1 MRLKRLIS
9 ATLAAAMVLTSSPV
23 STFAD
28 STQEPVYAESSVEA
42 KSDTSKQSDS
52 KEDSKE
58 KQYVVSASEKAEQK
72 ASETPASIETE
83 TKQESKEITKEE
95 PVENTDKGNTSTTET
110 IDITGSDS
118 SDVKSDSET
127 PSNVSITE
135 TEEQS
140 ITPETEVSK
149 KEEKNKIVDA
159 TIEKYILENANTKYG
174 PVEDI
179 ELVNLIDGQQTIFP
193 AKYVPE
199 GSSIDDVMGKDSKVI
214 DEWMGSYTFV
224 SPVYRLSK
232 DADYF
237 VALVNTM
244 KDDAKATVRDVDFA
258 TNNNNGVEL
267 KECEYDYETGLAY
280 IPEKYF
286 MEGEAEGDKYQLD
299 PVRVQLLQAI
309 GNTTLKKGAESE
321 YTTVTNTDGQVENSA
336 DSESIYALETT
347 VQAEPGMNKDKVTVT
362 VNGAPLGTEDYEYNS
377 TSGEVKIAMSSAAVG
392 VVNVTEE
399 DTSVVEKIAG
409 IFDAEEVHAK
419 SASSL
424 SNYISEQIDLKGAD
438 EGDKFTAD
446 VAVDMMSSG
455 TEAKG
460 TLGDKNVYSYEGVH
474 NLDPP
479 HAADWNEKSGGKYKY
494 KIANLIDAIYNGGE
508 LDYDELKQDDDE
520 WWMVINFKR
529 SETEKFGK
537 INFSKLNYLPLICS
551 HVTSPLG
558 KMGDVLTPGS
568 SDISTTVHM
577 AKVRAR
583 IFEIGDNYAVIGFL
597 AQEHQAIIDGG
608 VDNGQTGTAVIKV
621 PIKPDKTYVQ
631 IKKVSSNTNISE
643 GNSNYSLAGAKF
655 SIYDSDNDLI
665 KSDVTT
671 DANGIT
677 PAVKLGSAGT
687 YYIQETVAPPG
698 FKLDATKHAVA
709 VAASNNSKDNAAQV
723 TLADDPIYA
732 TNGIQITKENGAG
745 VKVYPVTYSVT
756 FNAGGTN
763 RTWSSTSPSSG
774 ANAGVVMLASGN
786 PWGGNFPLGT
796 FTFKETAAPKGYEID
811 PNTYSGTVT
820 QSGNDAVVT
829 ISNGGNYSGSTGN
842 VFTVTNAKNQPTG
855 FHKDEPAFAG
865 ISIQKADFDTKKTTP
880 QGDAKLDG
888 IQFKVFRV
896 GEGISYTN
904 RYCNDP
910 INPGEE
916 VVTITTN
923 EDGYAETANNA
934 LQVEFDYEIQE
945 VATNGSYLLTDGQ
958 RHKVNALAK
967 TDEGRI
973 KPALSY
979 NVENEPRKGGVNIYK
994 ADSEKKMFKI
1004 AQAEEGADDINEYV
1018 PQGDATLSGIRFAI
1032 VNRSVNPVM
1041 VDKIEYENGKVVK
1054 VITTNE
1060 AGLATSGARTLPY
1073 GTYEVYELRA
1083 DSTIAAGDVYDE
1095 SSDKYGESE
1104 YANNAGNASA
1114 ANNNYGSMM
1123 FTEGHGKFTIR
1134 EDGEMAGEPEWDEK
1148 SIDGGDERAHYAN
1161 KVARGGFAAYKVD
1174 KETMISYALGGATLK
1189 GIKFELVNRSQN
1201 AVYVENE
1208 KYPNGHLYP
1217 QGAVIDDETTEN
1229 AYFTTD
1235 EYGRVF
1241 SSDHYLPYGT
1251 YELRESETNKT
1262 YMKTATDPIIFRI
1275 RENGVIVGEDE
1286 DNVIRTKEEAEAAGL
1301 VYPNQVV
1308 RSDYKFQKKDENGR
1322 PMANIPFVIENL
1334 KTHEKHY
1341 IMTDANGAY
1350 NSRTDNSSYS
1360 DGQDTSYQNYVPHT
1374 MNTNA
1379 YDEVLSQ
1386 YDGFEEDGKTEKVI
1400 PADVIQQLAEKY
1412 DYRVGTWFGLSQ
1424 DVLEEGNEGTMADP
1438 DDALGAF
1445 PYGSY
1450 TIKELKTEKNANK
1463 MRPAYPMFVYQNKH
1477 LVEGG
1482 TLDNEPITIGTTA
1495 IDKNIG
1501 KENHKGSSKTNA
1513 TIIDK
1518 IDYTGLDTDGTYKFV
1533 AELHYAK
1540 ELEDGTFVDG
1550 GIVKDADGNEVRT
1563 EGKRFNPPSRDNKAT
1578 VELKLNS
1585 KSLSVDGEE
1594 METGR
1599 TVVFEY
1605 LYQIIKGENDEE
1617 IEIPVA
1623 SHEDPADEGQTIEY
1637 PSIHTTAVGD
1647 DTQLHITNATQ
1658 SVSITDRVYYKG
1670 LEPGKQYEVTGTLMD
1685 KETGEEVK
1693 GADGKAVQTVEKK
1706 TANDEGEGYWD
1717 IVFKFNAVPYAGKSV
1732 VAFEKV
1738 TTDGTDVAVHAD
1750 IEDDDQ
1756 TVQIPKISTSAID
1769 GQTLNKVGTGVELGT
1784 FIDTMT
1790 YENLI
1795 PGYNYIASGTLV
1807 NRKTGEELTDKEGN
1821 LVTGETEFA
1830 PEEENGSVEITFDLT
1845 NVDENLQ
1852 GVTLVAMEECALKA
1866 GSYPAGEDD
1875 NTAILPEEEV
1885 TLPEEDVVIAEH
1897 KDPEDDAQ
1905 SVYYPN
1911 ITTDAKDDMTK
1922 DHVGTVT
1929 ETVSITDVV
1938 TMENLVP
1945 NKDYKV
1951 TGTLMLKGVD
1961 GAETTEL
1968 LDAEGNTF
1976 TAEAEFTTG
1985 EDETT
1990 KVIELVF
1997 EGIDSRLL
2005 EGKTV
2010 VAYENLDHINPDIDN
2025 WVKVATHEDP
2035 EDEDQSVHYPK
2046 IRTLA
2051 VDSRT
2056 KDHSGS
2062 IFGKAINAIRGLF
2075 GGDAEE
2081 NELGGIEDTVMYE
2094 NLIPGVEYTLRG
2106 TLMNKDTKEPV
2117 TDEEGNPITSELVF
2131 TPEEADGEVYLP
2143 FDVDTS
2149 VLTDQTIVVFEKLF
2163 HKNAE
2168 YQEGDVDEEGN
2179 PVNPEVEVARHE
2191 DINDEEQSVHE
2202 PDIYTTATDTAT
2214 GTHTGNAAGKTVV
2227 DDEVVLKNLV
2237 KGYHYTLTGTL
2248 YDQSTG
2254 KPFLT
2259 KDGNTYTTT
2268 VEFVADDE
2276 DPSFEAEKV
2285 EAADDTNKDTAD
2297 AADDTQT
2304 SDDTQSTDTEDQQ
2317 TTDDQQAAGTEEG
2330 TTTDEQTQTTDENEQ
2345 EEEILPER
2353 INGTVHIRFAV
2364 DGEQLAGTTVVAF
2377 EDLYHN
2383 EVRIATHSDIND
2395 EEQSVHYPGIRTN
2408 AYDNANDAKETQ
2420 ADGTTVIK
2428 DVVTYKNLTPGK
2440 TYVMSGQLMSKK
2452 TGKAINGAT
2461 AEQTFK
2467 AEKADGSVTLTFK
2480 VDTSA
2485 LAGDAVVAYE
2495 KLYVTGEPKDGE
2507 KTEIAH
2513 HEDINDADQSVG
2525 VIDIRTTATDKKTGT
2540 HDGIARKKAVV
2551 IDRVTYTGLTVGQKY
2566 TVKGELMDKATKK
2579 GTGIKA
2585 ETTFTAKE
2593 ANGYVDLTFK
2603 FNSNKYAGKSL
2614 VAFEKLYDKD
2624 GKNIANHED
2633 LNDADQTVNIVKI
2646 STKLTDK
2653 KTGKKTATAGT
2664 KTKLVD
2670 TVTYTGLTPGKKYT
2684 VKGTLMDKSTKKS
2697 TGIKA
2702 TKTFTA
2708 KKANGTVKLTFT
2720 IDTNKY
2726 AGKSLVAFEKL
2737 YDANDVKIAVHEDI
2751 KDKDQTIKMPGKT
2764 TKPATPGTS
2773 TPGTSTPGE
2782 KTMGNVKTGD
2792 TQMPFVFGG
2801 IAAIALIAAF
2811 VALKKKKAA

>member
-1 MRLKRLIS
+1 MRLKRLLS

-28 STQEPVYAESSVEA
+28 TTQETVRAESNVLDE
-42 KSDTSKQSDS
+42 TQSQS
-52 KEDSKE
+52 
-58 KQYVVSASEKAEQK
+58 
-72 ASETPASIETE
+72 T
-83 TKQESKEITKEE
+83 
-95 PVENTDKGNTSTTET
+95 VENTNEKEVLQVEEKKTEEQKQNLSAQEEKTVENKEETKTEEIESTEKKQEEKVEES
-110 IDITGSDS
+110 IDITTE
-118 SDVKSDSET
+118 ET
-127 PSNVSITE
+127 QKKEDANTEISITE
-135 TEEQS
+135 EEQS
-140 ITPETEVSK
+140 LTPETEISK

-159 TIEKYILENANTKYG
+159 TIEKYILENADTKYG
-174 PVEDI
+174 PIEDI
-179 ELVNLIDGQQTIFP
+179 ELVNLMDGQQTIFP
-193 AKYVPE
+193 ASAVPK
-199 GSSIDDVMGKDSKVI
+199 GTSIDDVMGEDSKVI
-214 DEWMGSYTFV
+214 DQWMGSYWFTV
-224 SPVYRLSK
+224 PVYRLSK
-232 DADYF
+232 NADYY
-237 VALVNTM
+237 VALINTM
-244 KDDAKATVRDVDFA
+244 KDDKKAVVRDVDFA
-258 TNNNNGVEL
+258 KNSNNGIVL
-267 KECEYDYETGLAY
+267 DECVYDDKTGIAY
-280 IPEKYF
+280 MPSKYF
-286 MEGEAEGDKYQLD
+286 LEDGSEDVY
-299 PVRVQLLQAI
+299 AI
-309 GNTTLKKGAESE
+309 GGVQAQILQGIRNGDVESGAESG
-321 YTTVTNTDGQVENSA
+321 YTTVVNADGDVDNNAEAENV
-336 DSESIYALETT
+336 YKLETT
-347 VQAEPGMNKDKVTVT
+347 VQAEPGMKEDKLTVS
-362 VNGAPLGTEDYEYNS
+362 VNGADVPDELYEYDS
-377 TSGEVKIAMSSAAVG
+377 KTGTVKVAMSSASISTI
-392 VVNVTEE
+392 NVSEE
-399 DTSVVEKIAG
+399 GTSVLEKISETFGAKNVQAA
-409 IFDAEEVHAK
+409 DASDMSYVYGKKATKINLNGAQEGDYLTGTLALDMMHTGSEAK
-419 SASSL
+419 SIL
-424 SNYISEQIDLKGAD
+424 S
-438 EGDKFTAD
+438 DKKL
-446 VAVDMMSSG
+446 SP
-455 TEAKG
+455 
-460 TLGDKNVYSYEGVH
+460 NVYSYHTVHGLGYTPEWDEKEGG
-474 NLDPP
+474 
-479 HAADWNEKSGGKYKY
+479 EYKY
-494 KIANLIDAIYNGGE
+494 AIASLIEAIYKNTT
-508 LDYDELKQDDDE
+508 DLKYGKLQKDDDE
-520 WWMVINFKR
+520 WWMVLNFLNKAQGSKMQIHGKTGTVNFK
-529 SETEKFGK
+529 SLK
-537 INFSKLNYLPLICS
+537 YLPLICS

-558 KMGDVLTPGS
+558 GMGG
-568 SDISTTVHM
+568 DINEESTDIGALAIPVDI
-577 AKVRAR
+577 RAR
-583 IFEIGDNYAVIGFL
+583 IFEVGSGYAVIGFL
-597 AQEHQAIIDGG
+597 AQEHKVGTP
-608 VDNGQTGTAVIKV
+608 DNGQTGTCVIKV
-621 PIKPDKTYVQ
+621 PIKPSDTYVRIQ
-631 IKKVSSNTNISE
+631 KVSSNTVITE

-655 SIYDSDNDLI
+655 DIYDSNGDLVAD
-665 KSDVTT
+665 DVAT
-671 DANGIT
+671 DAKGQT
-677 PAVKLGSAGT
+677 DAVELNEAGT
-687 YYIQETVAPPG
+687 YYVQEVVAPAG
-698 FKLDATKHAVA
+698 FKLDTTRHAVE
-709 VAASNNSKDNAAQV
+709 VTAANNSEDNAAQV
-723 TLADDPIYA
+723 TIADEPVMA
-732 TNGIQITKENGAG
+732 TNGITITKKNNANVTLAG
-745 VKVYPVTYSVT
+745 QTLTYSVT
-756 FNAGGTN
+756 FNAGGTTRSWN
-763 RTWSSTSPSSG
+763 VSSNTGIIS
-774 ANAGVVMLASGN
+774 LASN
-786 PWGGNFPLGT
+786 SPWGNNFPLGT
-796 FTFKETAAPKGYEID
+796 FTFKETAAPKGYEVD

-829 ISNGGNYSGSTGN
+829 ITNGGNYNGSTGN
-842 VFTVTNAKNQPTG
+842 TFTVTNEKIQPQG
-855 FHKDEPAFAG
+855 FHKDKPVFAG
-865 ISIQKADFDTKKTTP
+865 VSVQKADFDTKKTTP
-880 QGDAKLDG
+880 QGDADFKD
-888 IQFKVFRV
+888 IQFNIYRV
-896 GEGISYTN
+896 GEGTSYTDEN
-904 RYCNDP
+904 CTTQLNAGDL
-910 INPGEE
+910 
-916 VVTITTN
+916 VATIKTN
-923 EDGYAETANNA
+923 EKGYAETANNA

-945 VATNGSYLLTDGQ
+945 VATNGSYLLTDGS
-958 RHKVNALAK
+958 RIKVNPLTK
-967 TDEGRI
+967 EDKNKI
-973 KPALSY
+973 KPAVSK
-979 NVENEPRKGGVNIYK
+979 NKENEPRKGGVNIYK

-1114 ANNNYGSMM
+1114 TNNNYGSMM

-1148 SIDGGDERAHYAN
+1148 SIDGGDERVHYAN

-1189 GIKFELVNRSQN
+1189 GIKFELINRSQN

-1229 AYFTTD
+1229 PYFTTD
-1235 EYGRVF
+1235 AYGRVF

-1262 YMKTATDPIIFRI
+1262 YMKTSTDPITFEI
-1275 RENGVIVGEDE
+1275 REDGVIVGKDE
-1286 DNVIRTKEEAEAAGL
+1286 DDVIRTKEEAEAAGL

-1334 KTHEKHY
+1334 TTHEKHY

-1379 YDEVLSQ
+1379 YDEILSQ

-1463 MRPAYPMFVYQNKH
+1463 MRPSYPLFVYQNNY
-1477 LVEGG
+1477 LIPGG

-1513 TIIDK
+1513 TIIDT
-1518 IDYTGLDTDGTYKFV
+1518 IEYSGLDTEGVYKFV
-1533 AELHYAK
+1533 TELHYAK
-1540 ELEDGTFVDG
+1540 ELEDGTIVDG
-1550 GIVKDADGNEVRT
+1550 GIVTDGDGKEVVLEGERFTPRT
-1563 EGKRFNPPSRDNKAT
+1563 RNTDKMK

-1585 KSLSVDGEE
+1585 TSLTANGEE

-1605 LYQIIKGENDEE
+1605 LYQIIKGADDKE

-1623 SHEDPADEGQTIEY
+1623 VHEDPADEGQTIEY
-1637 PSIHTTAVGD
+1637 PSIRTTAVGD

-1685 KETGEEVK
+1685 KDTGDEVK

-1717 IVFKFNAVPYAGKSV
+1717 IVFTFDGVPYAGKSV
-1732 VAFEKV
+1732 VAFERV

-1769 GQTLNKVGTGVELGT
+1769 GQTLNKVGAGVELGT
-1784 FIDTMT
+1784 FVDTMT

-1795 PGYNYIASGTLV
+1795 PGYNYVASGTLV
-1807 NRKTGEELTDKEGN
+1807 NRKTGEELKDKDGN
-1821 LVTGETEFA
+1821 LVTGETEFT
-1830 PEEENGSVEITFDLT
+1830 PEEKDGSVEITFDLT

-1976 TAEAEFTTG
+1976 TVETEFTTG

-2179 PVNPEVEVARHE
+2179 PVDPEVEVARHE

-2297 AADDTQT
+2297 TTDDAQT

-2317 TTDDQQAAGTEEG
+2317 TAGTEEG
-2330 TTTDEQTQTTDENEQ
+2330 TSTDEQAQTADENEW

-2428 DVVTYKNLTPGK
+2428 DVVTYNNLTPGK

-2467 AEKADGSVTLTFK
+2467 AEKVDGSVTLTFK

-2551 IDRVTYTGLTVGQKY
+2551 IDRVNYTGLTVGQKY

-2720 IDTNKY
+2720 VDTNKY

-2801 IAAIALIAAF
+2801 IAAIALIAVF